1 MANDKISGLSSIIA
15 EIGKWVKNSSYE
27 QHSTMSIFNMAIL
40 RQMIKLAVL
49 PVSSPKLAN
58 GSKIRLMSNIQQC
71 LFSIWQF

>member
-40 RQMIKLAVL
+40 MQMIKLAVF
-49 PVSSPKLAN
+49 PVSSPT
-58 GSKIRLMSNIQQC
+58 
-71 LFSIWQF
+71 